1 MYTGFNAKKERKRT
15 KIEKLQDEIKK
26 LHQLLGAM
34 MHVHERMKNE
44 RSESKEVEKVP
55 ALPGKFV
62 TQGARTEA
70 THSDLPEG
78 TSGEPTSGKDQKG
91 A

>member
-15 KIEKLQDEIKK
+15 QIGKLQDEIKK

-34 MHVHERMKNE
+34 MHIHERMKNE
-44 RSESKEVEKVP
+44 RVEGKEVTKVS
-55 ALPGKFV
+55 ALPTASEVDIEPTK
-62 TQGARTEA
+62 GAPVVVLGDA
-70 THSDLPEG
+70 G
-78 TSGEPTSGKDQKG
+78 GETTSGKDQKG